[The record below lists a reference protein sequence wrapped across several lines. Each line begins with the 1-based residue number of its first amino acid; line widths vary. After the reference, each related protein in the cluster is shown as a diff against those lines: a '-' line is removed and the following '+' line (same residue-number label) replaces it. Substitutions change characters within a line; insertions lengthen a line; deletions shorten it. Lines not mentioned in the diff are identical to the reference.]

1 MSNGSGWKIA
11 TGRKATKGEL
21 LEWLSATR
29 GERERQ
35 KKLPKE
41 GMTMRWL
48 TACLLFCLFFLGCK
62 RQTQTEANPTTN
74 PTPRRNLKTERA
86 PTQTTNLAER
96 GKRVYDETGCATC
109 HAIGGIGGTIGPKL
123 DGVGRKYDEAKLR
136 TILLKPTTLNPNTV
150 MPAFE
155 GSEEDLEALVAYL
168 KSLR

>member
-1 MSNGSGWKIA
+1 
-11 TGRKATKGEL
+11 
-21 LEWLSATR
+21 
-29 GERERQ
+29 
-35 KKLPKE
+35 
-41 GMTMRWL
+41 MRWL

-74 PTPRRNLKTERA
+74 PTPRRNLKTERT
-86 PTQTTNLAER
+86 PTQATNLAER

-123 DGVGRKYDEAKLR
+123 DGIGRKYDEAKLR